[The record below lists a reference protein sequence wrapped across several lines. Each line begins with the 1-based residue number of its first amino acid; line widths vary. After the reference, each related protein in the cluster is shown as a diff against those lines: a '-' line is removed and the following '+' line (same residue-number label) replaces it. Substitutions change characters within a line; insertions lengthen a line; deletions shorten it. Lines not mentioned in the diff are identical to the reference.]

1 MNTAL
6 TISIFMS
13 RSDEMNYVKVIAV
26 ESHFSENELL
36 VEFDYIKKG
45 NGRYVVYCDGEPQII
60 FPTKEGYELRL
71 TKSVAADEVGVVFL
85 YYKLEEV
92 V

>member
-1 MNTAL
+1 MLMTY
-6 TISIFMS
+6 I
-13 RSDEMNYVKVIAV
+13 KVIAV

-60 FPTKEGYELRL
+60 FPTREGYELRL

-85 YYKLEEV
+85 YYKLERV
-92 V
+92 I